1 VSPEYG
7 EPHIVL
13 RSKGSEVSGFAGC
26 DRFMGSWRQDGER
39 TDLGRVASTMMA
51 CRDRMEQEQAFLEA
65 LRSAERWRVTGSHL
79 ELYDAEDRRV
89 ARLEAR
95 PLE

>member
-1 VSPEYG
+1 MTEGSTLDALQPTAG
-7 EPHIVL
+7 EH
-13 RSKGSEVSGFAGC
+13 RA
-26 DRFMGSWRQDGER
+26 ER